1 MHQVLICLSTCSLAL
16 TGCCGSQEGLTVD
29 YIQGLSLA
37 PGAKLYIQG
46 GRLYVDGSPSDLAH
60 PMTVLFADYI
70 HSIMLQ
76 VCNSC

>member
-1 MHQVLICLSTCSLAL
+1 M
-16 TGCCGSQEGLTVD
+16 D

-46 GRLYVDGSPSDLAH
+46 GHLYVDGSPSDLAH

-70 HSIMLQ
+70 HALMLQ
-76 VCNSC
+76 VCSADLQAT